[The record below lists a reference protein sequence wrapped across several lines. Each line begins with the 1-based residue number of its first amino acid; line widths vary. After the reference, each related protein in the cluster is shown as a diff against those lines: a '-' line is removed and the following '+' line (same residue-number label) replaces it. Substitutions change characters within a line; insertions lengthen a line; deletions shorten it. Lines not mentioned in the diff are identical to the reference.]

1 MTHFKLVSSQ
11 ENNVHC
17 TQTLFLKSRWS
28 GNVQF
33 GGKQLARDKVIRENF
48 SPIFVYQR
56 AITVLEIAFF
66 SDVEKCKKLLPL
78 SVKQTKQMLSL
89 DNLIALIIIML
100 KRRLV
105 LYNIK

>member
-1 MTHFKLVSSQ
+1 MSIAP
-11 ENNVHC
+11 

-28 GNVQF
+28 GNVKF
-33 GGKQLARDKVIRENF
+33 GGKQLARDKVKRKF

>member
-1 MTHFKLVSSQ
+1 M
-11 ENNVHC
+11 
-17 TQTLFLKSRWS
+17 
-28 GNVQF
+28 
-33 GGKQLARDKVIRENF
+33 
-48 SPIFVYQR
+48 YQR
-56 AITVLEIAFF
+56 AITVLETAFF

>member
-1 MTHFKLVSSQ
+1 MNSERQSHKR
-11 ENNVHC
+11 
-17 TQTLFLKSRWS
+17 K
-28 GNVQF
+28 
-33 GGKQLARDKVIRENF
+33 F

-89 DNLIALIIIML
+89 DNLIALITIML

-105 LYNIK
+105 LYKIK